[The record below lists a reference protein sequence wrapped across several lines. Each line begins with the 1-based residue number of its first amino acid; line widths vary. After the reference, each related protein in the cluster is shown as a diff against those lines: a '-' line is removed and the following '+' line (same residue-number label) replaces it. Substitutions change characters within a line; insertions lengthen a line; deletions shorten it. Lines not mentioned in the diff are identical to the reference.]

1 MVAISSFLGIYY
13 LLTPNIENIGDAESN
28 RVWSILGYP
37 FDYTGCFPTLIE
49 MRYIIFFFIPK
60 FLNVEH
66 DFNYV
71 SEIGNLR
78 MQIGFIISLSISTK
92 RCMKLMKSK
101 YFFFRPTDTE
111 VLGSMHRIV
120 LRLNVRVKII
130 CGYTE
135 PVNYLD

>member
-71 SEIGNLR
+71 S
-78 MQIGFIISLSISTK
+78 
-92 RCMKLMKSK
+92 
-101 YFFFRPTDTE
+101 
-111 VLGSMHRIV
+111 
-120 LRLNVRVKII
+120 
-130 CGYTE
+130 
-135 PVNYLD
+135 